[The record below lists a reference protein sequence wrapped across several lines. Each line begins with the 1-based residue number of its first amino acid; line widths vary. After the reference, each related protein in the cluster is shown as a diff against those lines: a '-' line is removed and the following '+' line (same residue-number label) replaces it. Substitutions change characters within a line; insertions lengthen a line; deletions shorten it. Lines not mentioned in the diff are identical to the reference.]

1 MREAPI
7 SVLTLYLLIET
18 LETILVNGVGLVSD

>member
-18 LETILVNGVGLVSD
+18 LETIWVNGVGLVSD

>member
-7 SVLTLYLLIET
+7 SVLTLYVLIET
-18 LETILVNGVGLVSD
+18 LETIWVNGVGLVSD